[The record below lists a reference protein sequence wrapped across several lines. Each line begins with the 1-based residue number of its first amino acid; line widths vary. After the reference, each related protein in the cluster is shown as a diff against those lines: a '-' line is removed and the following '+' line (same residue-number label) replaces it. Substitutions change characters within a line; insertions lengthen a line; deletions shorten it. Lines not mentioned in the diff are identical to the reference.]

1 MRAEDY
7 TFSMIPDPLAATK
20 RVGGPAKRVWTC
32 IYSWRRMGREQWKLT
47 GQRLSRIVNIDRRHL
62 QRTVEELEE
71 AGLLE
76 YRVITQRNGSKRT
89 EYRDLWP
96 GWLSKE
102 GARFL
107 LAQCIG
113 SGSDEDEDAFERCG
127 SEEVCT
133 VPHTV
138 EEEEVCIVPHTVA
151 KERKTP
157 CSNGA
162 PTMFHGVSNH
172 VPTGRTIKSPSRE
185 SPSSLSPEGESEESS
200 YLDDSA
206 ESSRFEGDPTSTGT
220 VNLDDD
226 SPEARDVLELQRVQR
241 AERREALMK
250 RPRVRKVTEV
260 KSGEEFR
267 NSPSSRP
274 EWNAWR
280 DKNVTAWTGRDLVG
294 FWVCRFREVRGAEDP
309 DFSAAS
315 LSVGY
320 APAAMRLVKQFVSLN
335 LGSAVKYRDLVE
347 RVLAEAEA
355 LGRPVSLRYWF
366 GTPSNP
372 RTLASLD
379 KGKGGREMSPAER
392 NDLDGANLELHE
404 RRGREWYERQL
415 EKDREDA
422 AVGR

>member
-1 MRAEDY
+1 MSDNNGGLSKFNPLHYLYASIPVPILHSDLSSVTKLIYASYFSAEKLRQLNGRSVSQTARDLRISRS
-7 TFSMIPDPLAATK
+7 TVVESMNVLERRGFISRK
-20 RVGGPAKRVWTC
+20 YVKNSSGGETVYVFVSVPVECQDDRWLYKP
-32 IYSWRRMGREQWKLT
+32 SREE
-47 GQRLSRIVNIDRRHL
+47 
-62 QRTVEELEE
+62 RTVPHTVPKKGE
-71 AGLLE
+71 
-76 YRVITQRNGSKRT
+76 
-89 EYRDLWP
+89 
-96 GWLSKE
+96 
-102 GARFL
+102 
-107 LAQCIG
+107 
-113 SGSDEDEDAFERCG
+113 
-127 SEEVCT
+127 CT

-138 EEEEVCIVPHTVA
+138 PPLSERRTPPVRTADTPLSEGRTPHCPRGGHPPVRRSDSNKSIKREEERE
-151 KERKTP
+151 EREYERLP
-157 CSNGA
+157 
-162 PTMFHGVSNH
+162 
-172 VPTGRTIKSPSRE
+172 
-185 SPSSLSPEGESEESS
+185 
-200 YLDDSA
+200 LDDSA
-206 ESSRFEGDPTSTGT
+206 ESSRLEGDPTSTGT
-220 VNLDDD
+220 VNLDED

-241 AERREALMK
+241 VERRETRLK

-260 KSGEEFR
+260 QSGEEFR
-267 NSPSSRP
+267 DTPSSRP

-280 DKNVTAWTGRDLVG
+280 DKNAASWIGRDLVG

-309 DFSAAS
+309 DFTAAS
-315 LSVGY
+315 VSVGY

-379 KGKGGREMSPAER
+379 KGRGGREMSPAER